1 MLHQTTNNL
10 PQYMRPICQ
19 FIYFP
24 FCFLSP
30 RSSSPASGLRYAPPP
45 NHTAEASPQRRP
57 QLPTALPAACPGP
70 QLPHPIAELE
80 GGVVAEEIC
89 SGRGSPAAGPGELG
103 DARQVAVLRARTTLF
118 SGVSVVLY
126 LAVVVKTHL

>member
-1 MLHQTTNNL
+1 LFSL
-10 PQYMRPICQ
+10 PSFILSCIGTAICAAAE
-19 FIYFP
+19 P
-24 FCFLSP
+24 HRGSK
-30 RSSSPASGLRYAPPP
+30 SAASPAA
-45 NHTAEASPQRRP
+45 
-57 QLPTALPAACPGP
+57 
-70 QLPHPIAELE
+70 PHPITELE

-89 SGRGSPAAGPGELG
+89 SGRGSPAVGPGELG

>member
-1 MLHQTTNNL
+1 MRRRRTT
-10 PQYMRPICQ
+10 PRKQVR
-19 FIYFP
+19 
-24 FCFLSP
+24 SVA
-30 RSSSPASGLRYAPPP
+30 RSSPP
-45 NHTAEASPQRRP
+45 R
-57 QLPTALPAACPGP
+57 CP
-70 QLPHPIAELE
+70 QLPHPITELE

-89 SGRGSPAAGPGELG
+89 SGRGSPAVGPGELG